1 MECMKKEWGK
11 YQKIFR
17 NVQGATWK
25 KKNWKVLKKYQ
36 ESNGKVIKNYFKRES
51 ESTKT
56 EKGK

>member
-17 NVQGATWK
+17 NVQVATWNK
-25 KKNWKVLKKYQ
+25 KWKVLKKYQ
-36 ESNGKVIKNYFKRES
+36 ESNRKVIKNYFKRES